1 MIGPAQEA
9 AGSTGPSHPRTALVL
24 CGGGLRGAVEVGFY
38 RAIIELGL
46 SVDLIVGTSIGAING
61 AFIAA
66 GAGPAEL
73 ERLWTQI
80 RLRRF
85 FEPNWAVLF
94 RGAAADSLCTPRRLR
109 RFLAEHLPIT
119 SFAELPTPLLITA
132 TDMDSG
138 ESVVLSPD
146 KCNLIDAILAS
157 TAVPGIF
164 PPVRIAERRL
174 ADGGIVSNLP
184 VEVAVDHGATRV
196 LAMEC
201 RCDDAYAEPTTGFLS
216 HILRAFHLARR
227 ARSRGDL
234 IPHRD
239 RAEVVILEPGPGC
252 ERLGS
257 DAAGVR
263 ALIQLAYETAMH
275 GLSPLLRSGQL
286 WEPT

>member
-1 MIGPAQEA
+1 MITPAHGPPR
-9 AGSTGPSHPRTALVL
+9 STSQPRTALVL

-46 SVDLIVGTSIGAING
+46 RVDLVVGTSIGAING

-66 GAGPAEL
+66 GASPAEL

-80 RLRRF
+80 RLRSF
-85 FEPNWAVLF
+85 FEPNWGVLL
-94 RGAAADSLCTPRRLR
+94 RGAAADSLCTPRRLH
-109 RFLAEHLPIT
+109 RFVVKHLPIKT
-119 SFAELPTPLLITA
+119 FEELPTPLLITA
-132 TDMDSG
+132 TDLDNG
-138 ESVVLSPD
+138 ESVVLSTGD
-146 KCNLIDAILAS
+146 CNLIDAILAS

-164 PPVRIAERRL
+164 PPVRIGRRRL

-196 LAMEC
+196 LAMDC
-201 RCDDAYAEPTTGFLS
+201 RCDDAYAEPTTGFLA

-227 ARSRGDL
+227 ARSQGDL
-234 IPHRD
+234 MRRRD
-239 RAEVVILEPGPGC
+239 RVEVVILEPGRGC

-263 ALIQLAYETAMH
+263 ALIQLAYETALH
-275 GLSPLLRSGQL
+275 DLTPLLHS
-286 WEPT
+286 E